1 MSETFNFKRFS
12 KYFRYDLT
20 EVWRRHGK
28 TALLLGGASVILY
41 FVWAI
46 FGLIFTFEWCSAPT
60 VARVV
65 GFVLVLIAFQ
75 FFMIFLYGHVTD
87 RKAGPDYIL
96 LPASTLEKYISLIL
110 NAVIIIPLLFVGMYL
125 ACDAL
130 ICLIDS
136 DCGVPLASG
145 AITSL
150 QNAYDGIVT
159 LNEALSQEQVPVHYS
174 LMGMLLPMFSQVIFN
189 MLFYIFC
196 GVLFK
201 RLKLLWTLLT
211 SWGFGMIVSMG
222 AGLLMPLFI
231 DMMDTKEGALR
242 FANGMMDWSMA
253 FNFLLAAGLA
263 VAIFLRL
270 KKITH

>member
-1 MSETFNFKRFS
+1 MSETFNFTRFS
-12 KYFRYDLT
+12 KYFRFDLANI
-20 EVWRRHGK
+20 WRRHGK
-28 TALLLGGASVILY
+28 TALLLGGASIILY

-60 VARVV
+60 IARVV
-65 GFVLVLIAFQ
+65 GFVIVLIAFE

-136 DCGVPLASG
+136 NCGVPLVSG

-150 QNAYDGIVT
+150 QKAYDGV
-159 LNEALSQEQVPVHYS
+159 LLFNEALAQEQIPVHYS
-174 LMGMLLPMFSQVIFN
+174 IMGMLLPMISQVLFN

-196 GVLFK
+196 GILFK

-222 AGLLMPLFI
+222 FGLIMPLFI
-231 DMMDTKEGALR
+231 DMFDTEEGALR
-242 FANGMMDWSMA
+242 LASGMMDWSTV

-270 KKITH
+270 KKMTH